1 LEGLWL
7 EGLIGS
13 IIGALTKSSVDTW
26 YKTLNRSPL
35 NPPNYLFGI
44 AWSVLYAMIA
54 TSGWIIWRS
63 DSFAALKTIKKL
75 YVSQLILNW
84 LWTPLF
90 FSYHLTG
97 VSLICL
103 CSIIILVALLI
114 MKSYKT
120 FYEIFLYIIVMFFK
134 HI

>member
-1 LEGLWL
+1 
-7 EGLIGS
+7 
-13 IIGALTKSSVDTW
+13 
-26 YKTLNRSPL
+26 
-35 NPPNYLFGI
+35 
-44 AWSVLYAMIA
+44 MIA

-114 MKSYKT
+114 MKSYKKINSASLLLIPYLLWLLFAVHLN
-120 FYEIFLYIIVMFFK
+120 FYIWQNN
-134 HI
+134 